1 VSRFEKP
8 EIGKEQAS
16 GIGFVPAKVS
26 VTASMWVPLV
36 KPFLSS
42 GQLSLHP

>member
-1 VSRFEKP
+1 MFRIRLNQV
-8 EIGKEQAS
+8 
-16 GIGFVPAKVS
+16 KVS
-26 VTASMWVPLV
+26 LTASMWVPLV